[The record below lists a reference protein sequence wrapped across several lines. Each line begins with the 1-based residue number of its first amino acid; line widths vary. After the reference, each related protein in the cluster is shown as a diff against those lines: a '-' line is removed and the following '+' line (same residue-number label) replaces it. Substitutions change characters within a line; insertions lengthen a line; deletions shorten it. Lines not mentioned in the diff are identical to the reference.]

1 MPRSIVA
8 FDFGGNFGEDVV
20 RSKLM
25 CLALSVLM
33 SASLAAPAAS
43 QIPGD
48 PLPPVPKQKP
58 SVPKLP
64 PKPIPPGL
72 AKDCAAKN
80 LTDSPKTTIV
90 GPFATASFKAPLAKW
105 VAEKAGVV
113 VIAAPA
119 KTPFKPLFSGEERM
133 GRHYVGCI
141 YDSRDG
147 AYVLRRLTESSEFPP
162 RTKRQPGEK

>member
-1 MPRSIVA
+1 
-8 FDFGGNFGEDVV
+8 
-20 RSKLM
+20 M
-25 CLALSVLM
+25 CLALSVAVL
-33 SASLAAPAAS
+33 ASLVVPAAS
-43 QIPGD
+43 QLPGD
-48 PLPPVPKQKP
+48 PQPPVPKQMPSAPKP
-58 SVPKLP
+58 A

-72 AKDCAAKN
+72 AKECAAKN
-80 LTDSPKTTIV
+80 LADNPKTTIV
-90 GPFATASFKAPLAKW
+90 GPFVTASFRAPLPRW

-119 KTPFKPLFSGEERM
+119 KTPFKPLLSGEERI

-147 AYVLRRLTESSEFPP
+147 AYVLRRLTDSSEFPP